1 LAAVQQNGL
10 AIRLIKNPSEA
21 VKAAA
26 KNQK

>member
-1 LAAVQQNGL
+1 VQQNGL